1 MKACLAGLL
10 VTASLCSS
18 AAAGGAGE
26 HRATVTVPGGH
37 YRPVTARSDEPAREV
52 RPFLLDRVPVTNA
65 EFLKFVEANPSWRR
79 DRVST
84 LTADGRYL
92 ASWADAVTLGSAA
105 PARAPVVDVSWFA
118 ARAYC
123 ADRGGRLPTESEW
136 ETAAAATPTEADGR
150 RNPAW
155 RQSLLDWYARPN
167 PAVLPDVGRGTPNL
181 WGAVDLHG
189 LVWEWIAD
197 FSASI
202 MAGDAARLCGGGAT
216 GSIDPLDYPAFL
228 RIAFRSSLEARTTTA
243 NLGFRC
249 AYDGHAGR
257 EEHE

>member
-1 MKACLAGLL
+1 MSSRLAGVL
-10 VTASLCSS
+10 VAVSLGWS
-18 AAAGGAGE
+18 AAAGGAGGPV
-26 HRATVTVPGGH
+26 AIPGGR
-37 YRPVTARSDEPAREV
+37 YRPVTARPDEPAREV
-52 RPFLLDRVPVTNA
+52 RPFLLDRTPVTNA
-65 EFLKFVEANPSWRR
+65 QFLRFVESNPTWRR
-79 DRVST
+79 DRVPA
-84 LTADGRYL
+84 LTADARYL
-92 ASWADAVTLGSAA
+92 AGWSDAVTPGAGA
-105 PARAPVVDVSWFA
+105 PARAPVVGVSWFA

-123 ADRGGRLPTESEW
+123 ADRGGRLPTEAEW
-136 ETAAAATPTEADGR
+136 EIAAAATPTEPDGR
-150 RNPAW
+150 HDPAW

-167 PAVLPDVGRGTPNL
+167 PAILPDVGRGTANL

-228 RIAFRSSLEARTTTA
+228 RVAFRSALEARTTTP

-249 AYDGHAGR
+249 AYDGHASQ